1 MTQDK
6 SIIYVNGCS
15 FTEGCDMADHM
26 YPFFEKYYSLNEIR
40 LEDLKVRERKQ
51 AAALKQKY
59 KFNDTLA
66 NESLVQSIFEFER
79 NSRWSNK
86 LADKLGRSVYN
97 LSSQG
102 GTSMYAIGHR
112 TMADLHVLQHQ
123 GYTITDIIIQVTA
136 PGRYSFFAPTIVQQ
150 EPQRKVNDRYYHLNT
165 GSHTNPGPF
174 RQDLIESILYAESWE
189 MTEYRWLHD
198 LYMLKHA
205 IQSITN
211 CRVILVDSIF
221 YIKNI
226 AGISNNFNFR
236 NSSWL
241 KKNSQ
246 DYLLDFKKTL
256 DEELKLSM
264 LDVIDPDEPDTVTNG
279 MHFTAKVHE
288 RFAELIART
297 YFND

>member
-40 LEDLKVRERKQ
+40 SEDLKVRERKQ

-136 PGRYSFFAPTIVQQ
+136 PGRYSFFGPTIVPGVGSL
-150 EPQRKVNDRYYHLNT
+150 ELYGASVFCEGLITTPLYKFLFVT
-165 GSHTNPGPF
+165 GVLSK
-174 RQDLIESILYAESWE
+174 L
-189 MTEYRWLHD
+189 
-198 LYMLKHA
+198 
-205 IQSITN
+205 
-211 CRVILVDSIF
+211 
-221 YIKNI
+221 
-226 AGISNNFNFR
+226 
-236 NSSWL
+236 
-241 KKNSQ
+241 
-246 DYLLDFKKTL
+246 
-256 DEELKLSM
+256 LKLQ
-264 LDVIDPDEPDTVTNG
+264 
-279 MHFTAKVHE
+279 
-288 RFAELIART
+288 
-297 YFND
+297 